1 MTAVF
6 GFWVLQSL
14 DNQTPNFSLDT
25 VEHFVAERLVLLET
39 QVAEEDQMQAEE
51 YGGLGINMSGGW
63 MIYN

>member
-1 MTAVF
+1 
-6 GFWVLQSL
+6 
-14 DNQTPNFSLDT
+14 
-25 VEHFVAERLVLLET
+25 RLVLLET